1 MTKRSRKRR
10 PAAALVLAAAL
21 LLPGFAA
28 PAGAEDAG
36 LEPLRP
42 QLLVPSRERP
52 SASEHHRATNYR
64 SGLKR
69 DIRRLELRRAG
80 DSLSERAKAK
90 AHGRLGVQS
99 RLNARRAELSRINR
113 ALRRGNR
120 R

>member
-1 MTKRSRKRR
+1 MTKRSRKRQR
-10 PAAALVLAAAL
+10 ATVLLPAMMLLLPAFAVPAAAE
-21 LLPGFAA
+21 G
-28 PAGAEDAG
+28 ER

-52 SASEHHRATNYR
+52 SASEHHRATVYR
-64 SGLKR
+64 SGLTR
-69 DIRRLELRRAG
+69 DIRRLEQRRAS

-90 AHGRLGVQS
+90 AHGRLGIQS

-113 ALRRGNR
+113 ALRRGSR